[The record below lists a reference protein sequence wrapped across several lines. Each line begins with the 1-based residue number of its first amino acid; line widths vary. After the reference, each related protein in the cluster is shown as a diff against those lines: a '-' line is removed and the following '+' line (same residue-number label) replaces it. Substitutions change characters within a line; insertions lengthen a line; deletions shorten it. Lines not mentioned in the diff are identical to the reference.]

1 MFWYQIFF
9 RSAERWLLV
18 FTRGP
23 AKRFCLGELNLEDS
37 DEEAQTQVSK
47 ISEVILHHEYKLPA
61 RYNDIA
67 LFKLGM
73 RAVFSAYIRP
83 ACLQVEKYFKDATG
97 IAIGYGQMDYG
108 VYVSLR

>member
-1 MFWYQIFF
+1 MVLP
-9 RSAERWLLV
+9 RGSAKWVR
-18 FTRGP
+18 
-23 AKRFCLGELNLEDS
+23 LGELNLEDS
-37 DEEAQTQVSK
+37 DEEAQPQDFK
-47 ISEVILHHEYKLPA
+47 ISEMILYPEYKLPA

-73 RAVFSAYIRP
+73 EVVFSSNIRP
-83 ACLQVEKYFKDATG
+83 ACLPVEKYFKDATG

>member
-1 MFWYQIFF
+1 
-9 RSAERWLLV
+9 LV
-18 FTRGP
+18 LSRGP
-23 AKRFCLGELNLEDS
+23 AKRVRLGELNLEDP
-37 DEEAQTQVSK
+37 DEETQPQFFK
-47 ISEVILHHEYKLPA
+47 ISEMILRPEYKLPA

-73 RAVFSAYIRP
+73 EVVFSSYIRP

-97 IAIGYGQMDYG
+97 IAIGYGQMNYG

>member
-1 MFWYQIFF
+1 M
-9 RSAERWLLV
+9 
-18 FTRGP
+18 
-23 AKRFCLGELNLEDS
+23 NLENI
-37 DEEAQTQVSK
+37 DEEAKTQDFK
-47 ISEVILHHEYKLPA
+47 ILEMILHTEYKLPA

-73 RAVFSAYIRP
+73 KVVYSAYIRP

-97 IAIGYGQMDYG
+97 IAIGYGQVEYG